1 MSQMAEIGLFEA
13 IHTARAIRHVKSD
26 PVPDELIEK
35 VIDAGIRAPSAVNYQ
50 NWLFVVVKDRAL
62 RKKIGKLYREAGER
76 ISKEYSARMSDRP
89 GHMSDKKFA
98 RLMSSAAYLRVHLA
112 DAPVLL
118 FACLRA
124 RKADLA
130 MAGAPGSAPTMTQ
143 RTASASIYPAV
154 QNMILA
160 CRALGLGTVLT
171 TLHTFAEE
179 EIKTL
184 LGLPADVTTY
194 ALLPIGYPQDGY
206 KHGPVKRQ
214 PVHEVTFVNTMAT
227 PWPRR

>member
-1 MSQMAEIGLFEA
+1 MAEIGLFEA
-13 IHTARAIRHVKSD
+13 IHTARAIRHVKPD
-26 PVPDELIEK
+26 PIPDELIEK

-50 NWLFVVVKDRAL
+50 NWLFVVVTDRAL
-62 RKKIGKLYREAGER
+62 RERIGKLYREAGEK
-76 ISKEYSARMSDRP
+76 INKQYAARMSDRP
-89 GHMSDKKFA
+89 ERTGDKKFA
-98 RLMSSAAYLRVHLA
+98 RLMSSAAYLREHLA

-130 MAGAPGSAPTMTQ
+130 MASAAGNASTMTQ
-143 RTASASIYPAV
+143 RTANASIYPAV

-171 TLHTFAEE
+171 TLHTFAEDE
-179 EIKTL
+179 VKAL
-184 LGLPADVTTY
+184 LGLPDDVTTY

-206 KHGPVKRQ
+206 KHGPVQRH
-214 PVHEVTFVNTMAT
+214 PVHEVTFIDTMAT
-227 PWPRR
+227 PWPRQ

>member
-1 MSQMAEIGLFEA
+1 MEEIGLFEA
-13 IHTARAIRHVKSD
+13 IYTARAIRHVKPD

-50 NWLFVVVKDRAL
+50 NWLFVVVKDPAL
-62 RKKIGKLYREAGER
+62 RQRIGKVYREAGER
-76 ISKEYSARMSDRP
+76 LRTQYSARLGDRP
-89 GHMSDKKFA
+89 EHMTDDKFH
-98 RLMSSAAYLRVHLA
+98 RLMSSAAYLREHLD

-124 RKADLA
+124 RKADQA
-130 MAGAPGSAPTMTQ
+130 MAGATGNAPAMTQ
-143 RTASASIYPAV
+143 RTTSASIYPAV

-171 TLHTFAEE
+171 TLHTFAEDA
-179 EIKTL
+179 IKAL

-194 ALLPIGYPQDGY
+194 ALLPIGYPQEGY
-206 KHGPVKRQ
+206 KHGPVKRL
-214 PVHEVTFVNTMAT
+214 PVEQVTFLNTMAT
-227 PWPRR
+227 PWPKQ

>member
-1 MSQMAEIGLFEA
+1 MADIGLFEA
-13 IHTARAIRHVKSD
+13 IHTARAIRHVKPD

-62 RKKIGKLYREAGER
+62 RAKIGALYRDAGEKIR
-76 ISKEYSARMSDRP
+76 TQYAARLSDQP
-89 GHMSDKKFA
+89 AHMNEARFA
-98 RLMSSAAYLRVHLA
+98 RLMKSAAYLREHLA

-118 FACLRA
+118 VACLRA
-124 RKADLA
+124 RKADQA
-130 MAGAPGSAPTMTQ
+130 MAGASGSAPAMTM

-171 TLHTFAEE
+171 TLHTFAED
-179 EIKTL
+179 EIKAL

-194 ALLPIGYPQDGY
+194 ALLPIGYPQEGCQ
-206 KHGPVKRQ
+206 HGPIKRL
-214 PVHEVTFVNTMAT
+214 PVEQVTFLNTMAT
-227 PWPRR
+227 PWPRK

>member
-1 MSQMAEIGLFEA
+1 MAEIGLFEA
-13 IHTARAIRHVKSD
+13 IHTARAIRHVKPD

-50 NWLFVVVKDRAL
+50 NWLFVVVKDAAL
-62 RKKIGKLYREAGER
+62 RQQIGRLYRDAGER
-76 ISKEYSARMSDRP
+76 IRTEYASRLSDRP
-89 GHMSDKKFA
+89 GHMSADKFQ
-98 RLMSSAAYLRVHLA
+98 RLMSSAAYLREHLGE
-112 DAPVLL
+112 APVLL

-124 RKADLA
+124 RSADQA
-130 MAGAPGSAPTMTQ
+130 MAGATGSAPAMTQ
-143 RTASASIYPAV
+143 RTTAASIYPAV

-171 TLHTFAEE
+171 TLHTFAED
-179 EIKTL
+179 EIKAL

-206 KHGPVKRQ
+206 QHGPVKRL
-214 PVHEVTFVNTMAT
+214 PVEKVTFLNTMAT
-227 PWPRR
+227 LWPKK